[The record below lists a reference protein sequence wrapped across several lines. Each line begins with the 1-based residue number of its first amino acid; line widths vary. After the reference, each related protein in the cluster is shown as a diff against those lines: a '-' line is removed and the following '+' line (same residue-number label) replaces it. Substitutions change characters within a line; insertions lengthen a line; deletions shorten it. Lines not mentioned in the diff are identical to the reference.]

1 MAAKIK
7 KNVIWLGLVSL
18 FRDMSSE
25 MSFPIL
31 PIFLYNVLGAPAIII
46 GLIDGIAE
54 STASVLKTFSGY
66 ISDKIG
72 KRKGLVLFGYSLS
85 SLTQPIFAVSSI
97 WQHVLGGRILDRV
110 GKGIRDAPRDA
121 LVAAEGKKQVR
132 GKYFGAMRALDTAGA
147 VIGNILAFVVLLYFS
162 MQFRVLF
169 WFAFIPGIIAVL
181 IIVFKVHDVKIPK
194 KKRIVKLNFKG
205 FSSQFKKLIAIITV
219 FGIAHFSYSF
229 YILRAQSLGI
239 ILLMIPIAYLVYNIF
254 YAGFAYQAGEI
265 SDRIGRRQMLI
276 MGYLLF
282 SIVTFA
288 FAYANSEVWVWF
300 LFPLYGIF
308 MAATNGVTRAYV
320 SDLVPANRRG
330 TALGLYHTA
339 AGLAMLP
346 AGIIAGTLWD
356 TISIQAP
363 FFFSGAVALFA
374 AILLIILMKK

>member
-1 MAAKIK
+1 MATKIK

-31 PIFLYNVLGAPAIII
+31 PLFLYNVLGAPAAII

-66 ISDKIG
+66 ISDRIG

-85 SLTQPIFAVSSI
+85 SLTQPIFALSGI
-97 WQHVLGGRILDRV
+97 WQHVLGGRILDRI

-121 LVAAEGKKQVR
+121 LIAAAGKKKTR
-132 GKYFGAMRALDTAGA
+132 GKYFGVQRALDTTGA
-147 VIGNILAFVVLLYFS
+147 VVGNMLAFIILLYFALQYRWVFWIAAVPGILAVLILAF
-162 MQFRVLF
+162 
-169 WFAFIPGIIAVL
+169 
-181 IIVFKVHDVKIPK
+181 KVKDVKIPK
-194 KKRIVKLNFKG
+194 KKRILKLSFRG
-205 FSSQFKKLIAIITV
+205 FSSDFKKLIAIVTI

-254 YAGFAYQAGEI
+254 YAGFAYQAGVI

-276 MGYLLF
+276 AGYALF
-282 SIVTFA
+282 GFVSIT
-288 FAYANSEVWVWF
+288 FAYATSEIWVWL

-308 MAATNGVTRAYV
+308 MATTICVTRAYI
-320 SDLVPANRRG
+320 SDLAPANRRG
-330 TALGLYHTA
+330 TALGIYHTA
-339 AGLAMLP
+339 TGLAMLP
-346 AGIIAGTLWD
+346 AGIIAGLLWD
-356 TISIQAP
+356 FVGVQAP
-363 FFFSGAVALFA
+363 FLFSGAVALFSV
-374 AILLIILMKK
+374 LLLLVLMRK